1 MLFQLRLACQWWS
14 LQKRKG
20 DRTLWCIVRRLGAS
34 STAAF
39 KQKMCVKEGSIAR
52 GWWKPRLLSIQRVRN
67 AKKKKKI
74 VRISSSSFLGK
85 EHEMD
90 CARIT
95 RKNYRP
101 HWGQWRRIYGKE
113 AVGSSSERKTEMAG
127 PRKIEAEGS
136 KLWLKFLNCRSQEN
150 HIFVQIKTK

>member
-1 MLFQLRLACQWWS
+1 MMYSQEAGSQFHS
-14 LQKRKG
+14 PLQTKNVCKGRKYCKG
-20 DRTLWCIVRRLGAS
+20 VMKAQ
-34 STAAF
+34 AF
-39 KQKMCVKEGSIAR
+39 IHTESEKCK
-52 GWWKPRLLSIQRVRN
+52 
-67 AKKKKKI
+67 KKKKKI